1 MGFEVVPQ
9 ELGFPRLQECRSG
22 SRENLERRKPQ
33 ILISMDW
40 IKGKFTGNPPYL
52 MGKSLVSC
60 KFSLKPIH

>member
-9 ELGFPRLQECRSG
+9 KLGFPLDCRSG

-40 IKGKFTGNPPYL
+40 IKGKFTG
-52 MGKSLVSC
+52 
-60 KFSLKPIH
+60 KPHI